1 MIEATV
7 RDYLA
12 QKLNN
17 VPVYLDIPA
26 DPPARFVSLE
36 KTGSSRT
43 NQVDTA
49 TFAIQSWDGRKYSA
63 SVLNQRVKE
72 AMYDIVE
79 LDAIG
84 AVRLSSDYDWTDTE
98 KKHYRYQAVF
108 SLTYYE
114 EATNG

>member
-7 RDYLA
+7 RDYLE

-26 DPPARFVSLE
+26 DPPAKYVSLE

-49 TFAIQSWDGRKYSA
+49 KFAIQSWGGSKYEA
-63 SVLNQRVKE
+63 AALNQSVKQ

-79 LDAIG
+79 LDEIG

-114 EATNG
+114 EA